1 MADELPDELR
11 RLLADARHTDP
22 IPVDVAARLDDVL
35 ARLAEG
41 EAPDGEVVDL
51 AGRRRRRRAVQLLG
65 AAAAVIL
72 VGTTAA
78 QFLDVGGAG
87 DSASSQVAADAAV
100 AGAEAPDTSGDSGRA
115 EQGADGGG
123 ATAMTPEAA
132 PQAGSASSDELMATS
147 TAVGGLVGGVP
158 ARFTRLDAAGF
169 SEQVAAL
176 QSRVS
181 GARARTYDRVDGGTS
196 AKQLDGCEPADWGQG
211 AAVVVTYDGEPAVL
225 VFRPPTGST
234 QVVDLLQCG
243 TADVLRSTTVRVP

>member
-115 EQGADGGG
+115 EQGADGG

-132 PQAGSASSDELMATS
+132 PQAGSAPSDELMATS
-147 TAVGGLVGGVP
+147 TAVGELVGGVP
-158 ARFTRLDAAGF
+158 ARFTRLDTAGF

-181 GARARTYDRVDGGTS
+181 GVRALTYDRVDGGTS

-211 AAVVVTYDGEPAVL
+211 AAVAVTYDGEPAVL